1 MYRGRMVS
9 VDTYDSYSDRDR
21 DERVILV
28 HQQNPPPRRQ
38 SDTIRTYTTS
48 PTNAYSPLP
57 HGMRPLVDTSQP
69 RTTLR
74 ITLYTGQNTTLDLN
88 LSHTV
93 ADIHTYVMSVAPTAG
108 SYQLLSGY
116 PPRPL
121 ADPSATIKSA
131 KLQNANVQMRLA

>member
-1 MYRGRMVS
+1 
-9 VDTYDSYSDRDR
+9 
-21 DERVILV
+21 
-28 HQQNPPPRRQ
+28 
-38 SDTIRTYTTS
+38 
-48 PTNAYSPLP
+48 
-57 HGMRPLVDTSQP
+57 MRPLVDTSKP

-88 LSHTV
+88 MSHTV

-121 ADPSATIKSA
+121 ADPSATIKAA
-131 KLQNANVQMRLA
+131 KLSNANV

>member
-1 MYRGRMVS
+1 
-9 VDTYDSYSDRDR
+9 
-21 DERVILV
+21 
-28 HQQNPPPRRQ
+28 
-38 SDTIRTYTTS
+38 
-48 PTNAYSPLP
+48 
-57 HGMRPLVDTSQP
+57 MRPLVDTSKP

-88 LSHTV
+88 MSHTV

-121 ADPSATIKSA
+121 ADPGMSIKKA
-131 KLQNANVQMRLA
+131 NLIQANVTMRLI